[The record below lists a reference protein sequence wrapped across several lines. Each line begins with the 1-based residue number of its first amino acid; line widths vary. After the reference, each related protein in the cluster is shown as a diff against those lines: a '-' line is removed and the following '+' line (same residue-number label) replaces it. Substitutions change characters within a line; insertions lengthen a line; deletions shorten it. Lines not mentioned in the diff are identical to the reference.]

1 METIARRRLV
11 LHLVL
16 AVFLPTPSLLPAAA
30 VNQELEGIQK
40 KIESEKKGLSQLQ
53 VKEGS
58 VRRSLSKIEFELDKK
73 NKQLKL
79 ANAKLATLV
88 SEMASTKAEAERLD
102 ISVAERR
109 RMLQRRATALYR
121 WQRHGSPL
129 MIFNGEG
136 SLSYFLRRKHYLE
149 MAIGFDRV
157 LVAKLADDSK
167 RQALVQT
174 ELTRKKKQ
182 LDEQQRAIGLAQQA
196 VKQEAEKRKILL
208 ASLRRE
214 KDTRL
219 RALKQME
226 AAAQRLQKMMETI
239 ARRSALRSRESP
251 SLPSIGVGLDAM
263 RGRLDWPVRGQV
275 VAPFG
280 KFKHPEFAAEVV
292 RKGVDIEAPLGEG
305 IQAVEKGRVVYADRF
320 SGYGRMVVVD
330 HGERYYTIYGHL
342 SEIIKKTGDEV
353 RRGEVLGRVGDSDS
367 LEGPRLYFEL
377 RKDGRSVDP
386 TPWFKKQ

>member
-1 METIARRRLV
+1 
-11 LHLVL
+11 
-16 AVFLPTPSLLPAAA
+16 
-30 VNQELEGIQK
+30 
-40 KIESEKKGLSQLQ
+40 
-53 VKEGS
+53 
-58 VRRSLSKIEFELDKK
+58 
-73 NKQLKL
+73 
-79 ANAKLATLV
+79 
-88 SEMASTKAEAERLD
+88 
-102 ISVAERR
+102 
-109 RMLQRRATALYR
+109 
-121 WQRHGSPL
+121 

-149 MAIGFDRV
+149 TAIGFDRV

-167 RQALVQT
+167 RKALVQT

-251 SLPSIGVGLDAM
+251 SLPSTGVGLDAM

-353 RRGEVLGRVGDSDS
+353 RRGEILGRVGDSDS

>member
-30 VNQELEGIQK
+30 INQELEGIQK

-88 SEMASTKAEAERLD
+88 SEMASTKAEAERLE

-109 RMLQRRATALYR
+109 RLLQRRATALYR

-149 MAIGFDRV
+149 TAIAFDRV

-167 RQALVQT
+167 RHALVQT

-182 LDEQQRAIGLAQQA
+182 LDEQQRNWSAQQA
-196 VKQEAEKRKILL
+196 KQEARRGKFCEL
-208 ASLRRE
+208 ARE
-214 KDTRL
+214 RYRL
-219 RALKQME
+219 RAP
-226 AAAQRLQKMMETI
+226 
-239 ARRSALRSRESP
+239 SR
-251 SLPSIGVGLDAM
+251 
-263 RGRLDWPVRGQV
+263 
-275 VAPFG
+275 
-280 KFKHPEFAAEVV
+280 
-292 RKGVDIEAPLGEG
+292 
-305 IQAVEKGRVVYADRF
+305 
-320 SGYGRMVVVD
+320 
-330 HGERYYTIYGHL
+330 
-342 SEIIKKTGDEV
+342 
-353 RRGEVLGRVGDSDS
+353 
-367 LEGPRLYFEL
+367 
-377 RKDGRSVDP
+377 
-386 TPWFKKQ
+386 